1 MALEDNARERNP
13 GDRRRPA
20 GWGGKLFVVTL
31 IAVLA
36 FFWWLLIYSG
46 GVAPHHG

>member
-1 MALEDNARERNP
+1 MALEHSAR
-13 GDRRRPA
+13 DRGPADGSKAA

-31 IAVLA
+31 LAVLV

-46 GVAPHHG
+46 GVELHHG